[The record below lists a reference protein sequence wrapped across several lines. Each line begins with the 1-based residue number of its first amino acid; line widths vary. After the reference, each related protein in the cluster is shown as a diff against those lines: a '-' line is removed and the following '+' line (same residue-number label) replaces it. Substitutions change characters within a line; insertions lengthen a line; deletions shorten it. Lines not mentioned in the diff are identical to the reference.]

1 VLHFGQL
8 MSAGEILRAAAFDE
22 LLETCQEFQELV
34 NAHNN
39 TVGSERNMDH
49 ALSRKTRDSKE
60 EIYLR
65 KKSTAP
71 SGDQLIRQEERE
83 RGDTGFKT
91 SVQYL
96 NHGKAFLYCFFTVL
110 LHFLF
115 IVGQLKQTY
124 SLAADIQN
132 PHVGKVELFTLYSVI
147 GCILAFFLIFR
158 CLSLVKLGSEA
169 SESISS
175 KLLKS
180 LFRAPMSFYD
190 STPLGRILTRVRI
203 LNL

>member
-1 VLHFGQL
+1 

-39 TVGSERNMDH
+39 TVGSERNMEH
-49 ALSRKTRDSKE
+49 ALGRKTRDSKE

-65 KKSTAP
+65 EKSTAP
-71 SGDQLIRQEERE
+71 SGDQRIRQEERE
-83 RGDTGFKT
+83 RGDTGFKIY
-91 SVQYL
+91 VEYL
-96 NHGKAFLYCFFTVL
+96 NHGKAFLYCFFTIL

-115 IVGQLKQTY
+115 IVGQLIQTY

-132 PHVGKVELFTLYSVI
+132 PHVGKFELFTVYSVI
-147 GCILAFFLIFR
+147 GCILAFFFIFR
-158 CLSLVKLGSEA
+158 CLSLVKLGYEA

-190 STPLGRILTRVRI
+190 SKPLGRIL
-203 LNL
+203 N